1 MEHKKW
7 PTQELESTVIEYI
20 KMLNMQQKG
29 ESFVKLD
36 CYRSLSQKF
45 GRQTSAYEKRMQNI
59 SHILSTLEKP
69 WLKGLKPLDHIGA
82 NVEPV
87 LRYLLAEH
95 TIACEANLD
104 TNKNFW
110 LLLEKSDE
118 TLVSNSRDSYND
130 ITGKIYNYDSN
141 VANHLR
147 LSSHDIAF
155 IRKENTLVG
164 YGVVGEIIQ
173 RPGEKI
179 LRRCPSCSDTDIRT
193 RTTRLPKWKCGQCK
207 YEFTNP
213 TGTVCSVILY
223 SAAIESFT
231 KISNPPGIN
240 NVKECSDY
248 SQGSK
253 IQNAIFLLNKNKISN
268 LLNLGF

>member
-231 KISNPPGIN
+231 NGSLN
-240 NVKECSDY
+240 CSHEEIYELIDY
-248 SQGSK
+248 FFEQPVNQK
-253 IQNAIFLLNKNKISN
+253 
-268 LLNLGF
+268 